1 MKTLK
6 LEKVLT
12 DEETKALK
20 GKYLNMSHI
29 KYDIVDEDCD
39 CYTNEG
45 ILLFKFRK
53 NVFAEELCHLAWRN
67 YHRLAKASRG
77 RGASAGEI
85 DPNAVY
91 WKKRQL
97 VDTKGFST
105 KYLVKGKESKMRV
118 NNQVASQPIGYY
130 ESTKSLGVDLPCR
143 LTHYT
148 REHLDRFK
156 KGFEYIKAV
165 DRSYKELNPEKHKL
179 QLERAL
185 EKPDFQIEDTAFSTF
200 TINRNF
206 QTGVHQDA
214 GDFGFGN
221 LSVLERGRY
230 RGGYFVLPQYA
241 IAIDL
246 RQGDHLCVD
255 VHQYHGNTKIY
266 ETQSDKAFNE
276 SMEDVYNDN
285 AEVGTLGLDKK
296 YTRISFVFYL
306 RENIAT
312 KCNAPHK
319 YVINMKKDKHK
330 MTNHKGVMRWEAVV
344 GKSVDME
351 VIKNSRLYVRHNTKE
366 DKVRGVYGCL
376 MSHLNLLQYIVDE
389 KINNVCVLEDDSTS
403 DFIITDDL
411 KNADHI
417 TYIGGWLVNKKIK
430 DIKLPVEEKNSFT
443 QGINKLTNSRVLTT
457 RAYYIPKY
465 EHAKDLLDYINKKKV
480 WKAID
485 IMMSEYVNH
494 LYYPALSKQILGYV
508 STIGN
513 SNPKS
518 TMETY

>member
-1 MKTLK
+1 MKTLE
-6 LEKVLT
+6 LSQVLT
-12 DEETKALK
+12 DEEVKNLK

-39 CYTNEG
+39 CFTKEG
-45 ILLFKFRK
+45 VLLFKFRK
-53 NVFAEELCHLAWRN
+53 NAFNDELCDLAWKH

-91 WKKRQL
+91 WKKRDL
-97 VDTKGFST
+97 VETKGFST
-105 KYLVKGKESKMRV
+105 KYLVKGKESKMRI

-148 REHLDRFK
+148 REHFDRFK
-156 KGFEYIKAV
+156 KGFDYIRAV
-165 DRSYKELNPEKHKL
+165 DKSYQSLNPEKHKL

-206 QTGVHQDA
+206 QTGVHQDS

-221 LSVLERGRY
+221 LSVLERGKY
-230 RGGYFVLPQYA
+230 KGGYFVLPQYG

-255 VHQYHGNTKIY
+255 VHQYHGNTQIY
-266 ETQSDKAFNE
+266 ESMSDKLFNE
-276 SMEDVYNDN
+276 SLEDIYGDN
-285 AEVGTLGLDKK
+285 PAVGTLGLDKR

-306 RENIAT
+306 REKIAI
-312 KCNAPHK
+312 KCNEPHK
-319 YVINMKKDKHK
+319 YLINMKKDKDK
-330 MTNHKGVMRWEAVV
+330 LLNHKGVMRWEAVV

-351 VIKNSRLYVRHNTKE
+351 VIKNSLLYARYNTKE
-366 DKVRGVYGCL
+366 EKVKGMYGCL
-376 MSHLNLLQYIVDE
+376 MSHLTLLQYIVDE
-389 KINNVCVLEDDSTS
+389 KMNNVCVLEDDSTS
-403 DFIITDDL
+403 DFIVPDDL
-411 KNADHI
+411 KKTDHI
-417 TYIGGWLVNKKIK
+417 TYLGGWLVNLKMK
-430 DIKLPVEEKNSFT
+430 DIKKVVEEKSSFSN
-443 QGINKLTNSRVLTT
+443 GLNKLENSRVLTT
-457 RAYYIPKY
+457 RAYYIPKW
-465 EHAKDLLDYINKKKV
+465 ECALNLLEYIHKKKV

-485 IMMSEYVNH
+485 IMMSEYVKH
-494 LYYPALSKQILGYV
+494 LYYPALSHQILGYK

-513 SNPKS
+513 KDPKLKY
-518 TMETY
+518 ELY

>member
-1 MKTLK
+1 MKTLT
-6 LEKVLT
+6 LPKVLT
-12 DEETKALK
+12 DEETKNLK

-29 KYDIVDEDCD
+29 NYDIVDMDCD

-45 ILLFKFRK
+45 TLLFKFRK
-53 NVFAEELCHLAWRN
+53 NVFSQELTDIAWKN
-67 YHRLAKASRG
+67 YKGLAKASRG

-85 DPNAVY
+85 DPNATY
-91 WKKRQL
+91 WKKRTP

-148 REHLDRFK
+148 RENFEKFK
-156 KGFEYIKAV
+156 NGIEYIRAV
-165 DRSYKELNPEKHKL
+165 DKSYQELNPEKHKL
-179 QLERAL
+179 QLDRAL
-185 EKPDFQIEDTAFSTF
+185 EKPDYQISDTAFSTF

-221 LSVLERGRY
+221 LTVLERGNY
-230 RGGYFVLPQYA
+230 QGGYFVLPQYA

-255 VHQYHGNTKIY
+255 VHQYHGNTKMY
-266 ETQSDKAFNE
+266 ESMSDKL
-276 SMEDVYNDN
+276 YNDSLEEVFKDN

-296 YTRISFVFYL
+296 WTRISFVFYL
-306 RENIAT
+306 RENILT
-312 KCNAPHK
+312 KCNMSKK
-319 YVINMKKDKHK
+319 YVINMKKDKMKLKH
-330 MTNHKGVMRWEAVV
+330 HKGVIRWEAVV

-366 DKVRGVYGCL
+366 DKVKGIYGCL

-389 KINNVCVLEDDSTS
+389 KVNDICVLEDDTES
-403 DFIITDDL
+403 DFTVPDDL
-411 KNADHI
+411 KQTDHI
-417 TYIGGWLVNKKIK
+417 TYLGGWLVNKKMK
-430 DIKLPVEEKNSFT
+430 DINKPVEEKSSFT
-443 QGINKLTNSRVLTT
+443 QGVNQLKNSRVLTS
-457 RAYYIPKY
+457 RAYYIPKWT
-465 EHAKDLLDYINKKKV
+465 HAKGLLDYINKKKT

-485 IMMSEYVNH
+485 LMMSEYVNH
-494 LYYPALSKQILGYV
+494 LYYPALSHQILGYK

-513 SNPKS
+513 ISPKLKY
-518 TMETY
+518 EQY